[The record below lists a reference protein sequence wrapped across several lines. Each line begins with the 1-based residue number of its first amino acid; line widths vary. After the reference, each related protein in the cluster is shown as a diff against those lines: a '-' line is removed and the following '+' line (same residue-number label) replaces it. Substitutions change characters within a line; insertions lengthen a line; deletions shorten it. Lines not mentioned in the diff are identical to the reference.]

1 MTLQETGDK
10 DQVFQ
15 AEKGISSKSYDISFI
30 LTALRE
36 KGKKI
41 KEHWELR
48 HCKTKNR
55 ELKAAKESA

>member
-1 MTLQETGDK
+1 MTWWETGDK

-36 KGKKI
+36 KEKK
-41 KEHWELR
+41 
-48 HCKTKNR
+48 
-55 ELKAAKESA
+55 LKSTGN